1 MSTGGVSNSLKGLLA
16 GGVAPTNPTAIIDE
30 ITISTRGNA
39 VDFGDLS
46 AAAKEANGG
55 GASNGHGGLQEFQPR
70 APELYSPTGKPLSQ
84 GAGIGNIGIFM
95 GGKNDGGT
103 AQSKIDFINISNLG
117 NSLNFGDMGATAFA
131 NASFSSATRG
141 FTAGGTSAAQS
152 TDIRYIE
159 MQSKGNASDFGDSTI
174 NFWYASGGS
183 NSTRGIT
190 YGGEVSPAAVNTI
203 QYVTMASIGNA
214 TDFGDLTL
222 IRYTPISTGNSTRG
236 ICAGGYA
243 TAPTN
248 SVVNIIDYITIGS
261 TGNAT
266 DFGDLTQARY
276 DGGAVSSTTRGVVG
290 GGTDAGP
297 NKYNIL
303 DYVTISSTGNAT
315 DFGDLTVARG
325 GLAGCT
331 GNSLRGLWAGGQ
343 SPTIDTIDYVTIAST
358 GNAIDFGDLSL
369 AMYGGCRGAISTG
382 HGGLS

>member
-1 MSTGGVSNSLKGLLA
+1 
-16 GGVAPTNPTAIIDE
+16 
-30 ITISTRGNA
+30 
-39 VDFGDLS
+39 
-46 AAAKEANGG
+46 
-55 GASNGHGGLQEFQPR
+55 
-70 APELYSPTGKPLSQ
+70 
-84 GAGIGNIGIFM
+84 
-95 GGKNDGGT
+95 
-103 AQSKIDFINISNLG
+103 
-117 NSLNFGDMGATAFA
+117 
-131 NASFSSATRG
+131 
-141 FTAGGTSAAQS
+141 
-152 TDIRYIE
+152 

>member
-1 MSTGGVSNSLKGLLA
+1 MWGAVNSPGITNAIDSLVMGSKGNAVDWGDLTAARGGLTGVTGNLNRGIVGGGEEPSRVNTIEYWSL
-16 GGVAPTNPTAIIDE
+16 VN
-30 ITISTRGNA
+30 RGNA
-39 VDFGDLS
+39 VDFGDL
-46 AAAKEANGG
+46 NG
-55 GASNGHGGLQEFQPR
+55 AQNDCVALSNGHGGLNAESQR
-70 APELYSPTGKPLSQ
+70 APELYSPTGEPLAQ
-84 GAGIGNIGIFM
+84 GAGVGNIGIFM

-117 NSLNFGDMGATAFA
+117 NSVNFGDMGATAFA

-159 MQSKGNASDFGDSTI
+159 MQSKGNASDFGDSTV

-183 NSTRGIT
+183 NSTRGLT
-190 YGGEVSPAAVNTI
+190 YGGEVSPAAINTI
-203 QYVTMASIGNA
+203 QYVTMASVGNA

-222 IRYTPISTGNSTRG
+222 IRYTPNATGNSTRG

-276 DGGAVSSTTRGVVG
+276 DGGAVSSTTRGIVG

-303 DYVTISSTGNAT
+303 DYI
-315 DFGDLTVARG
+315 
-325 GLAGCT
+325 
-331 GNSLRGLWAGGQ
+331 
-343 SPTIDTIDYVTIAST
+343 TIAST
-358 GNAIDFGDLSL
+358 GS
-369 AMYGGCRGAISTG
+369 
-382 HGGLS
+382 